1 MSQEREALDYSVL
14 FDLFR
19 VKSVTL
25 RNRIVVPPMVTNLDI
40 AGPDGIEWYAR
51 LARGGA
57 GLVIVEATSVDR
69 FASELSV
76 DSLRG
81 LVDAVHGEGAAIAIQ
96 LFPVVF
102 GSSVTP
108 HDIGRSDIDKIKERY
123 AVAARTCQNAGF
135 EGVEP
140 HGAHGFLL
148 NQFFSPL
155 TNLHQDDYG
164 SALANR
170 MRLGREIVQVIRK
183 EVDEGFLILYRHT
196 PCEDGGYTIDDSIA
210 FARALV
216 DDGVD
221 IMDIS
226 PASDKEPAD
235 LAAPIKRAVGC
246 PVIAVNDMDDPER
259 AVAALQ
265 DDRADLIAIGR
276 GLIADPEWP
285 RKVSEGRLDE
295 IVECLKCN
303 EKCHGNLSKGLPI
316 GCVQWKNP
324 DPGEQ
329 TK

>member
-1 MSQEREALDYSVL
+1 MSEEQKPLDYSAL
-14 FDLFR
+14 FSPFG

-40 AGPDGIEWYAR
+40 AGPAGIEWYAR

-57 GLVIVEATSVDR
+57 GLVIVEATFVDR

-102 GSSVTP
+102 GSSVAP
-108 HDIGRSDIDKIKERY
+108 HDISQSDIEKIKKGY

-140 HGAHGFLL
+140 HGAHGFVL

-155 TNLHQDDYG
+155 RNLRKDDYG
-164 SALANR
+164 GALANR
-170 MRLGREIVQVIRK
+170 MRLGREIVQIMRS
-183 EVDEGFLILYRHT
+183 EVDDQFLILYRHT
-196 PCEDGGYTIDDSIA
+196 PCEDGGYTIEDSIA

-235 LAAPIKRAVGC
+235 LAAPIKQAIGC

-259 AVAALQ
+259 AVAAVQ
-265 DDRADLIAIGR
+265 EKRADLIAIGR
-276 GLIADPEWP
+276 GLIADSQWP

-295 IVECLKCN
+295 VVKCLKCD
-303 EKCHGNLSKGLPI
+303 EKCYGNLSKGLPV
-316 GCVQWKNP
+316 GCMQWENP
-324 DPGEQ
+324 GPGEQ
-329 TK
+329 AK